1 MPDDTESPEV
11 EVLPAPPLRLVQD
24 QLSHIKDPV
33 IATQA
38 RVLGSYGLGVGAVMT
53 ALRVRDGVFRKYYKE
68 DYLEGQAAMQKQI
81 AVLAMEAAKE
91 GSVPMIMYLCKSK
104 LGWNETNVV
113 EHTGEVR
120 SVVSNRPMTK
130 EEFTQKYLTKSK
142 EGGVAMTNERSEG
155 EDNGS

>member
-1 MPDDTESPEV
+1 MPDEIEIV
-11 EVLPAPPLRLVQD
+11 PLRLVQD
-24 QLSHIKDPV
+24 QLAHIKDPV

-130 EEFTQKYLTKSK
+130 EEFTQKYLTKS
-142 EGGVAMTNERSEG
+142 NEG
-155 EDNGS
+155 EDNGG

>member
-1 MPDDTESPEV
+1 MPDEIEIVSS
-11 EVLPAPPLRLVQD
+11 RLVQD
-24 QLSHIKDPV
+24 QLAHIKDPV

-81 AVLAMEAAKE
+81 AVLAMQAAQE

-130 EEFTQKYLTKSK
+130 EEFTQKYLTKTD
-142 EGGVAMTNERSEG
+142 GGDDG
-155 EDNGS
+155 

>member
-1 MPDDTESPEV
+1 MPDDTEI

-130 EEFTQKYLTKSK
+130 EEFTQKYLTKS
-142 EGGVAMTNERSEG
+142 NEG
-155 EDNGS
+155 EDNGDR

>member
-1 MPDDTESPEV
+1 MPDDTV
-11 EVLPAPPLRLVQD
+11 EILPVPPSRLIQD

-130 EEFTQKYLTKSK
+130 EEFTQKYLTK
-142 EGGVAMTNERSEG
+142 GGDDDGDQSG
-155 EDNGS
+155 

>member
-1 MPDDTESPEV
+1 MPDEIEVTPEQPTV
-11 EVLPAPPLRLVQD
+11 EILPVPPSRLVQD

-130 EEFTQKYLTKSK
+130 EEFTQKYLTKS
-142 EGGVAMTNERSEG
+142 NEG
-155 EDNGS
+155 EDNGG

>member
-1 MPDDTESPEV
+1 MPDEIEVTPEQPTV
-11 EVLPAPPLRLVQD
+11 EILPAPPLRLVQD
-24 QLSHIKDPV
+24 QLAHIKDPV

-130 EEFTQKYLTKSK
+130 EEFTQKYLTKS
-142 EGGVAMTNERSEG
+142 NEG